1 MGASQSRVIHTH
13 AGIQNT
19 AARYRRSQSF
29 GRRPPGGSPA
39 GGEILENRFDLERSK
54 EQASLLERYK
64 KQAEEAH
71 AECEHLTRIGEQ
83 LKNQVETLQAE
94 NQGLSQQYDDLSQQY
109 GSLLRQHQDL
119 QANFGDMQRQLSELE
134 QVAKDHIR
142 PPPPPPGVGSGIC
155 IRWADQSH
163 GHLDHTLGDIIRAI
177 NIPASLLYG
186 YEAGALF
193 KKVVIVHAG

>member
-39 GGEILENRFDLERSK
+39 GGEILENRFDLER
-54 EQASLLERYK
+54 YK

-109 GSLLRQHQDL
+109 DSLLRQHQDH
-119 QANFGDMQRQLSELE
+119 QANFGDMQRQLSE
-134 QVAKDHIR
+134 
-142 PPPPPPGVGSGIC
+142 
-155 IRWADQSH
+155 
-163 GHLDHTLGDIIRAI
+163 
-177 NIPASLLYG
+177 
-186 YEAGALF
+186 
-193 KKVVIVHAG
+193 